1 VQINRLVSVQLETTQ
16 PSSPGDMATS
26 ILQNERN
33 RTKAARLKRKR
44 SSSPENIRQQPTPRG
59 SMQHDS
65 PMPVLDELNTP
76 NPFNLHAISN
86 APQQWRDALTESFSW
101 TDVHPAEEGFRPFRE
116 ALCSGRL
123 KPAPKINPATDHVD
137 INKAY
142 VFHGGPF
149 VKVKTG
155 ELFEDAVFRHMMYPG
170 NDRRKGGIR
179 AVSQQA
185 GALPD
190 DDLEANT
197 VKLIRY
203 WADPDPKNNVYAVD
217 ITGVQA
223 DIAMLPSSKIID
235 QMQVN
240 KKQLEI
246 SSANIT
252 PKYTVVDLHN
262 GPHLFPYIFY
272 LHANKSQTTQT
283 TSSPSAT
290 AQNSGSSSPP
300 LPPT

>member
-1 VQINRLVSVQLETTQ
+1 V
-16 PSSPGDMATS
+16 
-26 ILQNERN
+26 
-33 RTKAARLKRKR
+33 
-44 SSSPENIRQQPTPRG
+44 
-59 SMQHDS
+59 QHDS
-65 PMPVLDELNTP
+65 PVSVLDELNTP

-101 TDVHPAEEGFRPFRE
+101 TDAHPAEEGFRPFRE

-137 INKAY
+137 TNQAY

-170 NDRRKGGIR
+170 NDWRKGGIR

-190 DDLEANT
+190 EDLEANT
-197 VKLIRY
+197 VKLVRH
-203 WADPDPKNNVYAVD
+203 WANPDPKSNVYAVD
-217 ITGVQA
+217 ITGVQT
-223 DIAMLPSSKIID
+223 DIAMLPPSKIID
-235 QMQVN
+235 QMQIN

-262 GPHLFPYIFY
+262 GPHLFRYILC
-272 LHANKSQTTQT
+272 LHANLSQTTQT

-290 AQNSGSSSPP
+290 AQNSGSSSPQP
-300 LPPT
+300 CPT